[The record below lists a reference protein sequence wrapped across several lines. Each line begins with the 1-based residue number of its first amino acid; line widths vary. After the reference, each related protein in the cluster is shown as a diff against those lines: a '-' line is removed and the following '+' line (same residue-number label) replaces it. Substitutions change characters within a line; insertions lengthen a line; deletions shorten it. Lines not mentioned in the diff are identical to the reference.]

1 MSNEERTQQRR
12 NNGRKGRSLQRQRA
26 LDVLY
31 EADVRGAEHDLAS
44 LLEERS
50 QLSPSQQPIQKYGQ
64 LIVTTYAE
72 WADDVDSMIEA
83 ASPQWALA
91 RMSVVDRNLL
101 RIGATELMYLD
112 VPTAIV
118 VKEIT
123 ALVRD
128 FSTDKAVGFTMGVLN
143 RIAEIRS
150 EETSGR
156 DASE

>member
-1 MSNEERTQQRR
+1 MSTEQQKHERR
-12 NNGRKGRSLQRQRA
+12 NNRRKGRSLQRQRA

-31 EADVRGAEHDLAS
+31 EADVRGTGEDLPQLLAE
-44 LLEERS
+44 RI
-50 QLSPSQQPIQKYGQ
+50 QISPAQQPIQEYGQ
-64 LIVTTYAE
+64 LIVSTYSE

-83 ASPQWALA
+83 ASPQWALS
-91 RMSVVDRNLL
+91 RMSVVDRSLL

-112 VPTAIV
+112 VPVAIV

-123 ALVRD
+123 SLVRD

-150 EETSGR
+150 AETAGL
-156 DASE
+156 